1 MTLWNRITLRKF
13 WIAQTCLHDIL
24 EPIRWRYKFCC
35 EAEKWWVFWTVQ
47 QQHCYLWKNSAKWTA
62 LTLGKISTK
71 LMRSGAIWRYL
82 WIKKFAT
89 WRKIPEPGN
98 TLKDEALFTAKF
110 QNKSTQPYDATNENL
125 VFGKSFFRPWSSMS
139 VTENNCQLFCF
150 LSSRACYFKKYQKNS
165 RCSGPYVHFLSTRI
179 TTFFTYKIHPIPITK
194 INPDMTARNM

>member
-1 MTLWNRITLRKF
+1 MICVIFRQRNVIFIHSIRWNWITLRKF

-47 QQHCYLWKNSAKWTA
+47 QQHCYLWKNSAKWIA

-125 VFGKSFFRPWSSMS
+125 GTNFGQTLDELWTNFGR
-139 VTENNCQLFCF
+139 TLDEL
-150 LSSRACYFKKYQKNS
+150 
-165 RCSGPYVHFLSTRI
+165 
-179 TTFFTYKIHPIPITK
+179 
-194 INPDMTARNM
+194 

>member
-1 MTLWNRITLRKF
+1 MIIQNAKWPMSIQSNSIRWNWITLRKF
-13 WIAQTCLHDIL
+13 RIAQTCLHDL
-24 EPIRWRYKFCC
+24 GADKMTLQVLLT
-35 EAEKWWVFWTVQ
+35 EKWWVVQ
-47 QQHCYLWKNSAKWTA
+47 QQHCYYWKNSAKWTA

-125 VFGKSFFRPWSSMS
+125 QYVP
-139 VTENNCQLFCF
+139 QFCW
-150 LSSRACYFKKYQKNS
+150 YYQQ
-165 RCSGPYVHFLSTRI
+165 
-179 TTFFTYKIHPIPITK
+179 
-194 INPDMTARNM
+194 D

>member
-1 MTLWNRITLRKF
+1 MLNNLCWNWITLRKF
-13 WIAQTCLHDIL
+13 RIAQTCLHDTL

-125 VFGKSFFRPWSSMS
+125 VLTCFSELISSRIKSFILANLVQNLLNR
-139 VTENNCQLFCF
+139 CL
-150 LSSRACYFKKYQKNS
+150 RAN
-165 RCSGPYVHFLSTRI
+165 
-179 TTFFTYKIHPIPITK
+179 TTDVKLL
-194 INPDMTARNM
+194 ARQSNL

>member
-1 MTLWNRITLRKF
+1 MRAIVAAGEEVKYLIGDLTWSV
-13 WIAQTCLHDIL
+13 IL
-24 EPIRWRYKFCC
+24 AFFEI
-35 EAEKWWVFWTVQ
+35 ET
-47 QQHCYLWKNSAKWTA
+47 NSAKWTA

-125 VFGKSFFRPWSSMS
+125 DLMFVFSVSSIVLNCWSLHAMCF
-139 VTENNCQLFCF
+139 NN
-150 LSSRACYFKKYQKNS
+150 
-165 RCSGPYVHFLSTRI
+165 
-179 TTFFTYKIHPIPITK
+179 
-194 INPDMTARNM
+194 D

>member
-1 MTLWNRITLRKF
+1 MLNNLCWNWITLRKF
-13 WIAQTCLHDIL
+13 RIAQTCLHDTL

-110 QNKSTQPYDATNENL
+110 QNKSTQPYDATNEFHAL
-125 VFGKSFFRPWSSMS
+125 CTFKLLKFRWIYGSHKQS
-139 VTENNCQLFCF
+139 VKWIL
-150 LSSRACYFKKYQKNS
+150 LDIIS
-165 RCSGPYVHFLSTRI
+165 
-179 TTFFTYKIHPIPITK
+179 
-194 INPDMTARNM
+194 